1 MNTKELVQS
10 LSNQEKNFDRLIS
23 VLLQKKEAIVAN
35 DFDLLDER
43 IKNEQTILG
52 DIDTEER
59 KRKNLIELFAKNN
72 SIALKNF
79 TFDELFSTANNLFV
93 SEQNN
98 IEKLRTSIKD
108 KAGRIININSQLT
121 LLIDVSRNIV
131 KERMMTLLGNGKR
144 SLVNKR
150 I

>member
-35 DFDLLDER
+35 DFDQLDER

-52 DIDTEER
+52 DIDAEER
-59 KRKNLIELFAKNN
+59 KRKNLIESFAKNN
-72 SIALKNF
+72 SIVLENF
-79 TFDELFSTANNLFV
+79 TFDELFNTANKLFV